1 MAGSPSAQ
9 SPVPASPP
17 AAASPT
23 KSKTASPN
31 NRSPSRSKT
40 ASPVTQNSPPGGVT
54 DEVTDDI
61 EVDEGLSVSD
71 GASTIDDQISSYTAS
86 LASSVVDYP
95 VEHGRRY
102 HAFRGGAYYAPNDEN
117 ELDRLD
123 FLSTLIFKAIGKLYL
138 APIEQNKTHRILDI
152 GTGTGIWA
160 MGMGDLFPNAE
171 ILGNDLSANQ
181 PTWVPSNV
189 KFEVDDV
196 ESPWLHSTKF
206 DYIFCRSMAGA
217 IADWPKLIRNI
228 YNNTNAGGWVEFQDW
243 DLLYRSDD
251 GSITDEHE
259 SLKMNK
265 TFISTCRQIGRE
277 PCPGPLFK
285 DWVTEAGFTNIT
297 HETYKLP
304 IGTWPKDPH
313 YKELGLCNLVQ
324 ILDGLEAFNLRLLTG
339 VLGWTKEEV
348 MVMLAAC
355 RNELK
360 TGAFHARMEFH
371 VVYAQKPEAEA

>member
-1 MAGSPSAQ
+1 M
-9 SPVPASPP
+9 
-17 AAASPT
+17 
-23 KSKTASPN
+23 
-31 NRSPSRSKT
+31 
-40 ASPVTQNSPPGGVT
+40 
-54 DEVTDDI
+54 E
-61 EVDEGLSVSD
+61 
-71 GASTIDDQISSYTAS
+71 
-86 LASSVVDYP
+86 
-95 VEHGRRY
+95 
-102 HAFRGGAYYAPNDEN
+102 
-117 ELDRLD
+117 
-123 FLSTLIFKAIGKLYL
+123 
-138 APIEQNKTHRILDI
+138 
-152 GTGTGIWA
+152 
-160 MGMGDLFPNAE
+160 MGDLFPNAE
-171 ILGNDLSANQ
+171 IIGNDLSANQ

-196 ESPWLHSTKF
+196 ESPWLHTTKF

-217 IADWPKLIRNI
+217 IADWPKLVKNI

-285 DWVTEAGFTNIT
+285 DWVTEAGFTNVT

-313 YKELGLCNLVQ
+313 YKDLGLCNLIQ

-360 TGAFHARMEFH
+360 TGIFHARMEFH
-371 VVYAQKPEAEA
+371 VVYAQKPEEEA

>member
-1 MAGSPSAQ
+1 MAGLPSAQ
-9 SPVPASPP
+9 SPMPASPP
-17 AAASPT
+17 AAASPI

-31 NRSPSRSKT
+31 NRSQSRSKT
-40 ASPVTQNSPPGGVT
+40 ASPVTQTPPPGGVT

-61 EVDEGLSVSD
+61 EVDEGLSVGSLFVWTWTNTD
-71 GASTIDDQISSYTAS
+71 LANKGVRSSYTAS
-86 LASSVVDYP
+86 LASSVVNYP
-95 VEHGRRY
+95 VEHGCRY

-117 ELDRLD
+117 ELDHLD

-160 MGMGDLFPNAE
+160 MEMGDLFPNAE

-217 IADWPKLIRNI
+217 IADWPKLIRNM

-259 SLKMNK
+259 SFKMNK

-313 YKELGLCNLVQ
+313 
-324 ILDGLEAFNLRLLTG
+324 
-339 VLGWTKEEV
+339 
-348 MVMLAAC
+348 
-355 RNELK
+355 
-360 TGAFHARMEFH
+360 
-371 VVYAQKPEAEA
+371 